1 MIYRGGPYD
10 LSYLAVLLNKTS
22 SAHPLA
28 SYTPEDYLYAFE
40 LLQRGP
46 EIERAVA

>member
-1 MIYRGGPYD
+1 MVYRGGHFH
-10 LSYLAVLLNKTS
+10 LANLAVLLNKTS
-22 SAHPLA
+22 SPHPLA